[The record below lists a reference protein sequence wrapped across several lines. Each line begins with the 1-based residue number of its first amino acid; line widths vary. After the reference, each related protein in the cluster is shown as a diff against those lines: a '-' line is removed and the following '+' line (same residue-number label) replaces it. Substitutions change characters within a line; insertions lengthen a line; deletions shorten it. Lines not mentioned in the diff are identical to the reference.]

1 MKLLSKTL
9 LMLLLCL
16 STAVGYSQQT
26 VANKTRLFAAL
37 PDKIEIASE
46 LFSRIITFPE
56 GAVVTFPLSNG
67 VIFNGIVL
75 SNDVK
80 YSNLRSMTI
89 RSAELNN
96 SFFSLS
102 KITNPDNSVSYVGR
116 IINNNALDGYQIKK
130 AEAGN
135 YRFEK
140 FESDR
145 ILQDCSYN

>member
-1 MKLLSKTL
+1 MKLPSKSL

-26 VANKTRLFAAL
+26 VANKTRLFAAT
-37 PDKIEIASE
+37 PDKIDIASE
-46 LFSRIITFPE
+46 LFSKLMTFSE
-56 GAVVTFPLSNG
+56 GTEVTFPLGNG
-67 VIFNGIVL
+67 VTFSGIVL
-75 SNDVK
+75 SNEMK
-80 YSNLRSMTI
+80 YSNLQSMTI

-102 KITNPDNSVSYVGR
+102 KITNPDNSISYVGR
-116 IINNNALDGYQIKK
+116 IINNNALDGYQVKK

-135 YRFEK
+135 YRLEK

>member
-1 MKLLSKTL
+1 MKLPSKSL

-26 VANKTRLFAAL
+26 VANKTRLFAAT
-37 PDKIEIASE
+37 PDKIDIASE
-46 LFSRIITFPE
+46 LFSKIMTFSE
-56 GAVVTFPLSNG
+56 GTEVTFPLGNG
-67 VIFNGIVL
+67 VTFNGIVL
-75 SNDVK
+75 SNEMK
-80 YSNLRSMTI
+80 YSNLQSMTI

-102 KITNPDNSVSYVGR
+102 KITNPDNSISYVGR
-116 IINNNALDGYQIKK
+116 IINNNALDGYQVKK
-130 AEAGN
+130 AETGN
-135 YRFEK
+135 YRLEK

>member
-1 MKLLSKTL
+1 
-9 LMLLLCL
+9 MLLLCL

-26 VANKTRLFAAL
+26 VANKTRLFAAT
-37 PDKIEIASE
+37 PDKIDIASE
-46 LFSRIITFPE
+46 LFSKLMTFSE
-56 GAVVTFPLSNG
+56 GTEVTFPLGNG
-67 VIFNGIVL
+67 VTFNGIVL
-75 SNDVK
+75 SNEMK
-80 YSNLRSMTI
+80 YSNLQSMTI

-102 KITNPDNSVSYVGR
+102 KITNPDNSISYVGR
-116 IINNNALDGYQIKK
+116 IINNNALDGYQVKK

-135 YRFEK
+135 YRLEK